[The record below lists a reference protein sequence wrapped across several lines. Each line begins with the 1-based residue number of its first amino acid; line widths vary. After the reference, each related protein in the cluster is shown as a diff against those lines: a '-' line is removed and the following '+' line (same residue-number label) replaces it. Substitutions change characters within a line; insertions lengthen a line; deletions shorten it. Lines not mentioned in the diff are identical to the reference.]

1 MKNRILNAN
10 PLRFSLLLLCLLL
23 STTLSAQTN
32 SGFISGKVYEIIQGK
47 HEPSIG
53 VNVSIENDQRR
64 VLTGVTTDVN
74 GAFSLRVPSGAAT
87 LVFSFIGMETQR
99 IAYTGQKTMTV
110 VMESSSQELGE
121 VTVAAQRAEMSD
133 MGISVREQTAATQKI
148 NMSSVVETL
157 PVSSIEEAL
166 QGRLAGVDILSGG
179 DPGSKGSIRIR
190 GTATLNSNTDP
201 LIVIN
206 GVPYSTDIDDSF
218 DFNTANNED
227 FADMLNLNPYDIES
241 VEVLKD
247 AASTAIY
254 GTKAANGVL
263 LITTKKGARGKTNFT
278 FSSKFTVKVEPESI
292 PMLNGDQYVAYMQDA
307 IWNTANAQGIQ
318 NSSSLLELLFDTP
331 EIGYMPTWRYFDE
344 YNADTD
350 WLSAI
355 TKNAWIYDNS
365 FSMSGGGEKA
375 TYRFSLS
382 YMNEGGTSVGTGLDR
397 ITANYN
403 LTYRFSDKFD
413 MYAEFAYTDTQ
424 KDEPFSDDVR
434 AEAMRKMPNKSPYWI
449 DDATGLPT
457 DNYFIRQNAEEFQGA
472 ASVDVSK
479 NSGKNYHPIIM
490 ANESYNKTYQREE
503 RITYRANYHILPG
516 LTWTG
521 WVAMKFKTVKTRQF
535 LPQTAGDFSID
546 NSNAN
551 YSYDGYS
558 NNLSLQTENKFIFR
572 RQFGI
577 HGLTAT
583 ALWRTEQS
591 RSSNSAEAV
600 YGVASPGMS
609 DPVAGGSIINLGSG
623 TSESRIMGA
632 VGMVNYNLLD
642 RYVFSFT
649 VNGEGRSSLAKEN
662 RWGIFPSVGV
672 AWHMQDEYFM
682 ESLDWWNQL
691 KLRASWGQSGNAPS
705 GTAPYIGTY
714 SAIGNYNTNAAI
726 APNSMQLNNLK
737 WETSTEYNIGTDLG
751 FMDNKMTMTF
761 DYYHKVTD
769 DLLQTKVKIPSTVG
783 YSSGQLAHYNSGKL
797 SNTGWEYR
805 IDYEIFRNKDWT
817 VSANFNIN
825 RNVNKILELPENLS
839 EETFSF
845 SNGSYAQR
853 LETGVAVG
861 SFYGFR
867 YQGVYQNT
875 EDTYARDAENNI
887 MYNLNGEPIVMKNGT
902 YVCYPGD
909 AKYEDINHDG
919 KIDENDVV
927 YLGNCNPMVTGGGGV
942 NVKWKNLAL
951 TIFFHYRLGQKVIN
965 SARMDAEAMYNRD
978 NQSTAVL
985 NRWRTEGDQTE
996 IPRALYN
1003 YGLNYLGS
1011 DRFVED
1017 CSFLRLKTLSLSYS
1031 IPKNICKKMKI
1042 NGLNIFVTGYDL
1054 LIFTNYKGQDP
1065 EVSLPSKVTDL
1076 SEDDAQTPRSR
1087 RFSFGFNINF

>member
-1 MKNRILNAN
+1 MKKQNSKVS
-10 PLRFSLLLLCLLL
+10 PLRFSLLLLCLLI
-23 STTLSAQTN
+23 SSTLSAQTS
-32 SGFISGKVYEIIQGK
+32 SGYISGKVYEIIQGK

-64 VLTGVTTDVN
+64 VLTGITTDVN

-87 LVFSFIGMETQR
+87 IVFSFIGMETQR
-99 IAYTGQKTMTV
+99 IAYTGQKTLTV
-110 VMESSSQELGE
+110 VMESSSQELNE
-121 VTVAAQRAEMSD
+121 VTVEAKRAEMTD

-148 NMSSVVETL
+148 DMSSVVETL

-263 LITTKKGARGKTNFT
+263 LITTKKGAKGKTNFT
-278 FSSKFTVKVEPESI
+278 FSSKFTVKKEPASI
-292 PMLNGDQYVAYMQDA
+292 PMLNGDEYVAYMQDA
-307 IWNTANAQGIQ
+307 IWNTANAQGLQ

-331 EIGYMPTWRYFDE
+331 EIGYMPSWRYFDE

-350 WLSAI
+350 WLSTV
-355 TKNAWIYDNS
+355 TKDAWIFDNS

-382 YMNEGGTSVGTGLDR
+382 YMNEGGTTIGTGLER

-413 MYAEFAYTDTQ
+413 MYAEFSYTDTQ
-424 KDEPFSDDVR
+424 KDEPYTDELR

-457 DNYFIRQNAEEFQGA
+457 SNYFIRQNSEEFQGA
-472 ASVDVSK
+472 YS
-479 NSGKNYHPIIM
+479 SGKNFHPIIM
-490 ANESYNKTYQREE
+490 ANDSYNKTYQREE

-516 LTWTG
+516 FTWTG

-558 NNLSLQTENKFIFR
+558 NNLSLLTENKFIFR
-572 RQFGI
+572 RQFGV

-583 ALWRTEQS
+583 GLWRTEQS

-609 DPVAGGSIINLGSG
+609 DPVAGGAITSLGSG

-632 VGMVNYNLLD
+632 VGMVNYTLFD
-642 RYVFSFT
+642 RYVFTFT
-649 VNGEGRSSLAKEN
+649 VNGEGRSSLSKEN
-662 RWGIFPSVGV
+662 RWGIFPSAGV
-672 AWHMQDEYFM
+672 AWHMQDEAFM

-726 APNSMQLNNLK
+726 APSTMQLNKLK
-737 WETSTEYNIGTDLG
+737 WETSTEYNVGTDLA

-769 DLLQTKVKIPSTVG
+769 DLLQTKVTIPSSVG
-783 YSSGQLAHYNSGKL
+783 YSSGQLAYFNSGKL

-805 IDYEIFRNKDWT
+805 IDYEIFKNKDWT

-839 EETFSF
+839 EESFSL

-867 YQGVYQNT
+867 YNGVYQNT
-875 EDTYARDAENNI
+875 EDTYARDAEGNI
-887 MYNLNGEPIVMKNGT
+887 MYNLQGEPIVMKNGS

-965 SARMDAEAMYNRD
+965 TARMDAEAMYNRD

-985 NRWRTEGDQTE
+985 NRWRSEGDVTD

-1017 CSFLRLKTLSLSYS
+1017 CSYLRLKTLSLSYS
-1031 IPKNICKKMKI
+1031 IPKRICKKMKI
-1042 NGLNIFVTGYDL
+1042 NGLNVFVTGYDL
-1054 LIFTNYKGQDP
+1054 LTFTNYKGQDP